1 MHTLVIK
8 NIILFFGI
16 HTTRVAMD
24 NTSMSVVLASTYS
37 KTRTPY
43 AYYYV
48 AATAEKKIKCTLE

>member
-48 AATAEKKIKCTLE
+48 AATAEKKIK